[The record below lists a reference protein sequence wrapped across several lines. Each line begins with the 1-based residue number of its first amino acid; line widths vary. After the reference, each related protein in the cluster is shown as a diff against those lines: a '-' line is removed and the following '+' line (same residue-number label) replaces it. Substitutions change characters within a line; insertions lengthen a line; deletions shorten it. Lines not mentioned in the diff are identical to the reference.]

1 MIGPPVEHLGVQVRA
16 GVMRK
21 SGEKVFQQLD
31 LQVADMHHAHLLVIN
46 KRAAPTDGQFLMT
59 RAVLEKVGGFRPWW
73 CHADSDFLWIGRLPI
88 QSYRRF
94 RILVY
99 K

>member
-46 KRAAPTDGQFLMT
+46 KRGAPTEIHSNHGKRFI
-59 RAVLEKVGGFRPWW
+59 
-73 CHADSDFLWIGRLPI
+73 HRLNEISRSVDTAPLA
-88 QSYRRF
+88 QSLRKQ
-94 RILVY
+94 IA
-99 K
+99 